1 MDQNIN
7 INLINNLFSSLTSGK
22 IILNFGDTEINVDI
36 TVNRK
41 GNIIKQVSDKII
53 ERIIED
59 RELEETKNTESNVS
73 KDYVCGNEPYHDVVS
88 DTDDEPVV
96 DKLMSEELDKDEPH
110 KHIPLKYYSISGNID
125 MDRVNYLEKFRTKDS
140 DPIIDEDSKEP
151 KKEET
156 GWFKGEF
163 RYGGK
168 NRTSLHYYEDG
179 IAVCDTGVVSRN
191 HILNETTVKVDN
203 PVTEECCKKCLL
215 VLAKRKTAT
224 YKEIKQS
231 KNVNATGW
239 YLRMTDSRKGIYKHF
254 YKDGHTICR
263 NHWQLTTIDRETNL
277 DTDKEYKI
285 CKVCIEK
292 AKAHTRADISNKK
305 VIKTLGAKDVIT
317 PTEML
322 ERWNKNLVLFGE
334 PVPLKSNLE
343 SDDVYAEAAKRML
356 VVYRKPIN
364 NIMRKLSSDNRMTVD
379 STTVKFYCK
388 NKLVELT
395 VIRNDNKRN
404 SELSIKKIN
413 ITDRTSPNQRITGTA
428 YDMTSMV
435 TRVILE
441 RSRKLKDE
449 EED

>member
-53 ERIIED
+53 ERIVED
-59 RELEETKNTESNVS
+59 RELEETKKTVSNVS
-73 KDYVCGNEPYHDVVS
+73 KDYVCGNEPYPVIPDE
-88 DTDDEPVV
+88 DDELVV
-96 DKLMSEELDKDEPH
+96 DKLMSEELDKDECCCH
-110 KHIPLKYYSISGNID
+110 EEKHNVK
-125 MDRVNYLEKFRTKDS
+125 
-140 DPIIDEDSKEP
+140 
-151 KKEET
+151 ET

-203 PVTEECCKKCLL
+203 PVTEECCRKCQL

-239 YLRMTDSRKGIYKHF
+239 FLRMTDSRKGIYKHF

-263 NHWQLTTIDRETNL
+263 NQWQLTSIDKETNL

-292 AKAHTRADISNKK
+292 AKAYTKADLTNKK
-305 VIKTLGAKDVIT
+305 VIKTLAPKDVIT

-322 ERWNKNLVLFGE
+322 ERWNKNLIVFNE
-334 PVPLKSNLE
+334 PVPLKDTLE
-343 SDDVYAEAAKRML
+343 SDDIYAEAAKRML

-364 NIMRKLSSDNRMTVD
+364 NIMRKLSSDNRMTID

-388 NKLVELT
+388 NKIVELT

-404 SELSIKKIN
+404 SELAIKKIN
-413 ITDRTSPNQRITGTA
+413 IIDRTSPNQRITGTA

-441 RSRKLKDE
+441 RSRNLKDE

>member
-1 MDQNIN
+1 MNQNIN
-7 INLINNLFSSLTSGK
+7 INLINNLFSSLTNGK
-22 IILNFGDTEINVDI
+22 ITLNFGDTEVNIDI

-41 GNIIKQVSDKII
+41 SNIVEQVANEIVNESKQP
-53 ERIIED
+53 
-59 RELEETKNTESNVS
+59 ESNVS
-73 KDYVCGNEPYHDVVS
+73 KDYVCGNEPYHIIS
-88 DTDDEPVV
+88 NTDNEPVV
-96 DKLMSEELDKDEPH
+96 DKLMAEELDKDEPQRH
-110 KHIPLKYYSISGNID
+110 LPIKYRSLSGKID
-125 MDRVNYLEKFRTKDS
+125 IDRVNYLEKFRTKAS
-140 DPIIDEDSKEP
+140 DPIIGEDGKEL

-156 GWFKGEF
+156 GWFKGKF
-163 RYGGK
+163 RYSGET
-168 NRTSLHYYEDG
+168 RTSLHYYEDG

-191 HILNETTVKVDN
+191 HILNETTVKVDK

-224 YKEIKQS
+224 YKEIKNS
-231 KNVNATGW
+231 NSIDSTGW

-254 YKDGHTICR
+254 YKNGKSICR
-263 NHWQLTTIDRETNL
+263 NHWQLTSIDKETNL

-292 AKAHTRADISNKK
+292 AKAHTRVDLTNKK
-305 VIKTLGAKDVIT
+305 VIKTLAPKDVIT
-317 PTEML
+317 PAEML
-322 ERWNKNLVLFGE
+322 ERWNKNLIVFNE
-334 PVPLKSNLE
+334 PVPLKNTLE

-364 NIMRKLSSDNRMTVD
+364 NIMRKLSSDNRMTID

-388 NKLVELT
+388 NKIVELT

-413 ITDRTSPNQRITGTA
+413 ITDRTSPNSRIYGTA

-435 TRVILE
+435 TKVILE
-441 RSRKLKDE
+441 RSRNLKDE